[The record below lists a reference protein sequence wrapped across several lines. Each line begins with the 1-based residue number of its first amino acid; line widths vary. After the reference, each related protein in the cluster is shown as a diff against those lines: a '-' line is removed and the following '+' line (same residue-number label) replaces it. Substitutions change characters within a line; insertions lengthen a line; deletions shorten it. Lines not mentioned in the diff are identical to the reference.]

1 MLTIKVY
8 GNFNNNIDRN
18 KQFFDNNIDRKK
30 QFNYKHW
37 VYLLFNFESYFAYI
51 IANVI
56 GPSSLEGER
65 IGALI
70 LELGTL
76 FSMVIILLG
85 FKKKANYKK

>member
-1 MLTIKVY
+1 MVILIIILIEINNLIIKIGY
-8 GNFNNNIDRN
+8 ICYLISNLILPIFANNIG
-18 KQFFDNNIDRKK
+18 F
-30 QFNYKHW
+30 
-37 VYLLFNFESYFAYI
+37 
-51 IANVI
+51 
-56 GPSSLEGER
+56 SSLERER